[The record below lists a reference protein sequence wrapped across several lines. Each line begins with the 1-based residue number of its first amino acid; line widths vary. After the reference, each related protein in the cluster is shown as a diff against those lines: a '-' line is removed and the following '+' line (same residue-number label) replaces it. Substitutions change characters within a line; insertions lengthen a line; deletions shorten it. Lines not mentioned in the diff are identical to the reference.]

1 MKKKRYMDINDVI
14 EEVDEDKNNNNTNM
28 TKSRISIGKEE
39 NISKIKSRNI
49 NIQIMRDTTYE
60 EKDLKREFNKFNQI
74 YNNLALSKEKN
85 RKIINISSNKKI
97 SHTFRNKSNNLLNT
111 LGEKNYT
118 KNNDIS
124 KISLPLL
131 NKPANIYSKKKLS
144 NNFHNESSST
154 NAYTNSSKNNIKN
167 IHNLTEK
174 INKFRISLF
183 SANSTSNS
191 TIIPYLPIERPV
203 SNFNFGGNQLWETDN
218 TNKINYKISN
228 NISTSIK
235 KKKFAMND
243 KIKLVHIIPSNRYKS
258 RSSEH
263 RADNMNNIINLKTK
277 FHIFG
282 KSIENDSKYNGKL
295 NELKIIS
302 NYIKKNN
309 NIFSKKMHYKSL
321 NLNK

>member
-1 MKKKRYMDINDVI
+1 MDINDVI

-28 TKSRISIGKEE
+28 TKSRISISKEE
-39 NISKIKSRNI
+39 NNSKINSRNI
-49 NIQIMRDTTYE
+49 NIQIMRDITYE

-85 RKIINISSNKKI
+85 RKKINISSNKKI

-111 LGEKNYT
+111 LGEKNYI

-124 KISLPLL
+124 KISLPIL

-167 IHNLTEK
+167 VHNLTEK
-174 INKFRISLF
+174 INKFRISLL

-191 TIIPYLPIERPV
+191 TIIPYLPIERPA

-258 RSSEH
+258 RSSEP